1 LQLPQSGM
9 SGRLTIGIVLLCGA
23 AACHTGAPEQ
33 KIVAT
38 DAPARVLGRVG
49 ASDATLEVGGRGI
62 EAVNLDTGER
72 HTVLTGRG
80 GDFGMTLT
88 PGTWRFELRLEPGEA
103 LARSPAP
110 ITIRPATTLDD
121 VRFVV
126 AASRS
131 RPHRPV
137 TPRVP
142 GLASPT
148 A

>member
-1 LQLPQSGM
+1 M
-9 SGRLTIGIVLLCGA
+9 GRRVIVGIALLCTV
-23 AACHTGAPEQ
+23 AACDTRAPAENTS
-33 KIVAT
+33 ASG
-38 DAPARVLGRVG
+38 APARVLGRVG
-49 ASDATLEVGGRGI
+49 ASDAALEVGGRGV

-72 HTVLTGRG
+72 LTVFTGRD
-80 GDFGMTLT
+80 GDFGMTLM

-110 ITIRPATTLDD
+110 ITVRPATTLSD

-126 AASRS
+126 AASRY

-137 TPRVP
+137 TPRIP
-142 GLASPT
+142 GLAAPR

>member
-1 LQLPQSGM
+1 MG
-9 SGRLTIGIVLLCGA
+9 GRLIVGIALLCGV
-23 AACHTGAPEQ
+23 AACHTVRQAENTA
-33 KIVAT
+33 AT

-49 ASDATLEVGGRGI
+49 ASDAALEVGGRGV

-72 HTVLTGRG
+72 HTVFTRRG
-80 GDFGMTLT
+80 GDFGMMLT

-121 VRFVV
+121 LRFVV
-126 AASRS
+126 AASRY
-131 RPHRPV
+131 RPQRPV

>member
-1 LQLPQSGM
+1 M
-9 SGRLTIGIVLLCGA
+9 AGRLIVGIALLCGV
-23 AACHTGAPEQ
+23 AACHIGPQPGNTAAG
-33 KIVAT
+33 
-38 DAPARVLGRVG
+38 DAPARVRGRVG
-49 ASDATLEVGGRGI
+49 AADAALEVGGRGV
-62 EAVNLDTGER
+62 EAVNLATGER
-72 HTVLTGRG
+72 LTVFTGRD
-80 GDFGMTLT
+80 GDFGMTLM

-110 ITIRPATTLDD
+110 ITVRPATTLSD

-126 AASRS
+126 AASRY

-137 TPRVP
+137 MPRIP

>member
-1 LQLPQSGM
+1 M
-9 SGRLTIGIVLLCGA
+9 SGRLSVGIVLLCTV
-23 AACHTGAPEQ
+23 AACDTRAPAEH
-33 KIVAT
+33 IVT
-38 DAPARVLGRVG
+38 NGAPARVLGRVG
-49 ASDATLEVGGRGI
+49 ASDAALEVGGRGV

-72 HTVLTGRG
+72 LTVFTGRDG
-80 GDFGMTLT
+80 GFGMTLM

-110 ITIRPATTLDD
+110 VTVRPAATLSD

-126 AASRS
+126 AASRY

-137 TPRVP
+137 TPRIP

>member
-1 LQLPQSGM
+1 MG
-9 SGRLTIGIVLLCGA
+9 GRVIVGIALLCMV
-23 AACHTGAPEQ
+23 AACDTRAPA
-33 KIVAT
+33 VNTAANG
-38 DAPARVLGRVG
+38 APARVLGRVG
-49 ASDATLEVGGRGI
+49 ASDAALEVGGRGV

-72 HTVLTGRG
+72 LTVFTGRD
-80 GDFGMTLT
+80 GDFGMTLM

-110 ITIRPATTLDD
+110 ITVRPATTLSD

-126 AASRS
+126 AASRY

-137 TPRVP
+137 TPRIP
-142 GLASPT
+142 GLAAPR